1 MKNNSN
7 FEVQKKK
14 NLDMKIVKRIILAI
28 FLLVAILFAVIYF
41 YKDTLIK
48 KFVTKFN
55 RDYNI
60 EIAYNSVDFSVLR
73 SFPDATLILND
84 LKITTEKPF
93 ENDTLFYSKKIYLD
107 LNIKDIFKK
116 NADKIN
122 IKDILI
128 ENAKVNLKINKN
140 GLANYEV
147 KYLGKKTD
155 INSDTKTNSDNNNDL
170 TFSIKKYQIINTNII
185 FEDIKASNYIE
196 LTNFN
201 HRGSGNFNASTM
213 DLSTKTNIDAFT
225 VKMSKITYLS
235 KAKINLDAIFGINFN
250 TMKFVLKENT
260 LQLNDLIL
268 KLNGFVQHN
277 KTNEEMDLIFS
288 TPKANFKSILSLI
301 PNAYST
307 DFKGVKANGITNIS
321 GFVKGKYSDTEMPIY
336 AIKIKTNNA
345 SFKYPNL
352 PKSVTNISFN
362 GSVINNSKYSNPF
375 LDITNLKF
383 TIDQDTF
390 ETKGKITNL
399 TKNPTV
405 DASFNGTLNLENL
418 SKAYPIQLEQK
429 LTGVLKANVMVKADK
444 KSVETNKFD
453 NIKTNGTASLQD
465 FSYTEKDLANPVYIK
480 NANIS
485 FKTNSIKLTD
495 FNAKTGKSDVI
506 VTGTL
511 DNLFAFMFDEKK
523 LKGNFYVQSN
533 TFAVR
538 DFLVED
544 STVSKIENK
553 DEDETSQFSSEN
565 LKIPDFLDIIT
576 TFKVKKVLYND
587 LELSNVSG
595 KMKIKEQQAILQNTK
610 AQMMQGK
617 VVFNGVIDTKTN
629 PSKFDLDL
637 NIDKFDIVNSF
648 SQMETFEK
656 IVPIAKMLKGKFDSS
671 FKIKGNLNNDFT
683 PDLNS
688 LSGNALTEVF
698 VNNLDENK
706 SPLFSALT
714 SNLNFID
721 LKKLNLKKLKATLS
735 FKNGKVHVNPFALK
749 YKDIKINVSG
759 NHSFDTSLNYEM
771 KLDLPAKYLG
781 KDAITLLSKL
791 SPEDMDTIRIP
802 LSTKIGGNLIKPNV
816 KANIKQVMTDL
827 TLKIAKYQK
836 DRLINQATNQVSN
849 QINSALGNVLNS
861 KEKDSTKGNNS
872 QTNDVIKEGV
882 NDLLNGI
889 FKKKKK
895 KKK

>member
-1 MKNNSN
+1 
-7 FEVQKKK
+7 
-14 NLDMKIVKRIILAI
+14 MKIVKRIILTF
-28 FLLVAILFAVIYF
+28 FLLIAILFAVIYF

-48 KFVTKFN
+48 KFVAKFN
-55 RDYNI
+55 NDYNI
-60 EIAYNSVDFSVLR
+60 EIAYNSVSFSVLR

-84 LKITTEKPF
+84 LKITTEEPF
-93 ENDTLFYSKKIYLD
+93 ENDTLFFSKKIYLD

-147 KYLGKKTD
+147 KYLGKKND
-155 INSDTKTNSDNNNDL
+155 DNSDTETNSDNNDL
-170 TFSIKKYQIINTNII
+170 TFSIKRYQIKNTDII
-185 FEDIKASNYIE
+185 FKDEKATNYIA
-196 LTNFN
+196 LTNLN
-201 HRGSGNFNASTM
+201 HSGNGDFNASTM
-213 DLSTKTNIDAFT
+213 DLDTKTSIDAFT
-225 VKMSKITYLS
+225 VKMGKIAYLN
-235 KAKINLDAIFGINFN
+235 KAKINLDAVLGIDFN

-268 KLNGFVQHN
+268 KLNGFVKHN
-277 KTNEEMDLIFS
+277 ETNKEMDLTFS

-307 DFKGVKANGITNIS
+307 DFKGVKANGIADIS
-321 GFVKGKYSDTEMPIY
+321 GFIKGKYSDTEMPIY
-336 AIKIKTNNA
+336 AVKIKTNKA

-352 PKSVTNISFN
+352 PKSVTNISFD

-418 SKAYPIQLEQK
+418 SKAYPIQLDQK
-429 LTGVLKANVMVKADK
+429 LTGILKANVMVKADK

-453 NIKTNGTASLQD
+453 KIKTNGTASLQD
-465 FSYTEKDLANPVYIK
+465 FSYSEKDLANPVYIK
-480 NANIS
+480 NANIN
-485 FKTNSIKLTD
+485 FKTNAIKLTD
-495 FNAKTGKSDVI
+495 FNAKTGKSDVK

-523 LKGNFYVQSN
+523 LKGNFNVQSN
-533 TFAVR
+533 TFAVS

-544 STVSKIENK
+544 STVSKTENK
-553 DEDETSQFSSEN
+553 EKTEKLQSSSEN
-565 LKIPDFLDIIT
+565 LKIPDFLDITT
-576 TFKVKKVLYND
+576 TFKVKKVLYDD
-587 LELSNVSG
+587 LVLNNVSG

-617 VVFNGVIDTKTN
+617 VVFNGIIDTKTN

-656 IVPIAKMLKGKFDSS
+656 IVPIAKVLKGKYDSS
-671 FKIKGNLNNDFT
+671 FKIKGELNNDFT
-683 PDLNS
+683 PNLNS

-714 SNLNFID
+714 SNLKFID
-721 LKKLNLKKLKATLS
+721 LKKLNLKNLKATLS
-735 FKNGKVHVNPFALK
+735 FKDGKVHVNPLDLK
-749 YKDIKINVSG
+749 YKDIKIRVSG

-781 KDAITLLSKL
+781 KDAVTLLSKL
-791 SPEDMDTIRIP
+791 SPEDMDTIHIP

-816 KANIKQVMTDL
+816 KANIKQAMTDL

-836 DRLINQATNQVSN
+836 DRLINQATNQVSS
-849 QINSALGNVLNS
+849 QINSVIGNVLNS
-861 KEKDSTKGNNS
+861 KKKDSTKENNN